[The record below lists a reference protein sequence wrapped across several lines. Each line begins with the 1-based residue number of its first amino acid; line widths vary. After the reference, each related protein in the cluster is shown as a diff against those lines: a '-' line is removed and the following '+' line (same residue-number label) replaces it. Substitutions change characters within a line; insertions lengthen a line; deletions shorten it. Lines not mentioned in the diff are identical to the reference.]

1 MTIDTFCFNPFSTN
15 CYIVSSEG
23 ESVIID
29 PSCHSAE
36 EIQVVIDHIEQS
48 DSQLKRMLLT
58 HAHIDH
64 IFGCADISAY
74 FGIGLEVHGS
84 ETLLLERAEFQSQM
98 FGIEC
103 KPPPKPVRIIEPG
116 ERIRFGNVEWNVL
129 HTPGH
134 SPGSVSFHDMKHGT
148 VFSGDVLFAGSIGR
162 TDLWQ
167 GSMPVL
173 MDSVFQQII
182 PLGDDTRVLS
192 GHGPETTVGQERVSN
207 PFLTDHPDIG

>member
-1 MTIDTFCFNPFSTN
+1 
-15 CYIVSSEG
+15 
-23 ESVIID
+23 
-29 PSCHSAE
+29 
-36 EIQVVIDHIEQS
+36 
-48 DSQLKRMLLT
+48 
-58 HAHIDH
+58 
-64 IFGCADISAY
+64 
-74 FGIGLEVHGS
+74 
-84 ETLLLERAEFQSQM
+84 M

-134 SPGSVSFHDMKHGT
+134 SPGSVSFHDTKHAYRFFQVT
-148 VFSGDVLFAGSIGR
+148 CCLRVLSDE

-173 MDSVFQQII
+173 MDSIFQQII